1 MPWLTPTAPKG
12 RHHSEAPA
20 EKAPPLKRTRFLRP
34 SLPQAVVEQNA
45 HDDRRHQQ
53 GGDEESPEVKSESRE
68 QARADSPQPRH
79 IVVAAQY
86 AKHRAQ

>member
-1 MPWLTPTAPKG
+1 MTDTHRPKS
-12 RHHSEAPA
+12 RYHSEAAA
-20 EKAPPLKRTRFLRP
+20 EKAPPLKRARLLRP

-45 HDDRRHQQ
+45 QDDRCHQQ
-53 GGDEESPEVKSESRE
+53 CGDKEGPEVKSEGRE

-79 IVVAAQY
+79 IVVAAQD

>member
-1 MPWLTPTAPKG
+1 MADTHRPKSG
-12 RHHSEAPA
+12 HYSEAAA
-20 EKAPPLKRTRFLRP
+20 EKAPPLKRARFLRP
-34 SLPQAVVEQNA
+34 PLPQAVVEQNA

-53 GGDEESPEVKSESRE
+53 CGDEERSEVKSEGRE

-79 IVVAAQY
+79 IVVAAQD